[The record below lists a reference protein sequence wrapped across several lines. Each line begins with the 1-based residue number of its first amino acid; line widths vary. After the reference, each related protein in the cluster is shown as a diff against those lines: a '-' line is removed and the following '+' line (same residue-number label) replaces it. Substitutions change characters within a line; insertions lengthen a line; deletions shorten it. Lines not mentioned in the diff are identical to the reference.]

1 MFLVRNRGLA
11 VLFAL
16 LTALLLPRVLMQ
28 IAQPP
33 AIAAQSATAAGEA
46 PVTLALDKAGVA
58 PALGQAR
65 SH

>member
-16 LTALLLPRVLMQ
+16 LTALLLPRVLLQ

-33 AIAAQSATAAGEA
+33 AIAAQSATAADAA
-46 PVTLALDKAGVA
+46 PVTLALDGSTAA